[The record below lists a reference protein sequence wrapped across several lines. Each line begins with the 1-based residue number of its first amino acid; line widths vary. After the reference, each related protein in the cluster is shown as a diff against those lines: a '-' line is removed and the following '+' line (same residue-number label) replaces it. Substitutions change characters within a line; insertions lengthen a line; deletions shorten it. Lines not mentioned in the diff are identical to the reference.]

1 MLEAKKLE
9 LLERYIEEL
18 IEENL
23 TQPIVVEGDTDKC
36 ALRELG
42 VAGEIL
48 VLNTGTS
55 LPAFVENTARTHRSV
70 ILLLDWD
77 RKGFSLTLQLS
88 KLFLANDVSVDL
100 TYWKRFKDI
109 VSKDV
114 KDVES
119 LPSVV
124 KRIAEKTIKNCV

>member
-1 MLEAKKLE
+1 MLETKKLE
-9 LLERYIEEL
+9 LLTRYIEEL

-23 TQPIVVEGDTDKC
+23 TQPIIVEGETDKN

-42 VAGEIL
+42 LIGEIL
-48 VLNTGTS
+48 VLNAGIP
-55 LPAFVENTARTHRSV
+55 LLAFVEVTAKTHKSV

-77 RKGFSLTLQLS
+77 RKGFSLTIQLS
-88 KLFLANDVSVDL
+88 KLFVANDVSVNL

-119 LPSVV
+119 LPTVI
-124 KRIAEKTIKNCV
+124 KRITEKTIKNCI

>member
-1 MLEAKKLE
+1 MLETKKLE
-9 LLERYIEEL
+9 VLEKYIEEL
-18 IEENL
+18 SEENQTL
-23 TQPIVVEGDTDKC
+23 PIIVEGETDKI

-42 VAGEIL
+42 VSGEVY

-55 LPAFVENTARTHRSV
+55 LLAFVENIAKVHKSV

-77 RKGFSLTLQLS
+77 RKGFSLTIQLS
-88 KLFLANDVSVDL
+88 KLFLANDVSVNL
-100 TYWKRFKDI
+100 TYWKRFRDL

-119 LPSVV
+119 LPSLI
-124 KRIAEKTIKNCV
+124 KRITEKTMKNYI